1 MYLKSPVTLLI
12 FMKVRETVKAY
23 SAKLPVPGK
32 QKSAP
37 LRREDELADEI
48 MDLKKALNSARQDL
62 QMEKVRN
69 RRQENN
75 INISKKKQGWNST

>member
-1 MYLKSPVTLLI
+1 
-12 FMKVRETVKAY
+12 MKVRETVKAY

-32 QKSAP
+32 QKTTP

-75 INISKKKQGWNST
+75 INISKKKQGWYLTHII